1 VRGGAGGGTK
11 VIQRAEPSAT
21 PVGPATRRI
30 TELAGL
36 IGVLLGIGAV
46 LLAENSDRRLRTPE
60 DLERLTNWPLLGVI
74 PSSAFAADHQKPRD
88 HEAIQML
95 STSLTYFN
103 VDRPLKSVA
112 VVSPALGDGKTTVA
126 VGLAIASARAGRRAV
141 LVDADLRRSQVAVRM
156 DIDVADGLG
165 AVLAGERRPQDVLMV
180 QQDPDSAEGGNL
192 WVLPAGQPPPNPTK
206 LLESS
211 RMAQLLRWLESNS
224 NLVIV
229 DTAAALAVSD
239 TLPLLKQ
246 VSGVVLVVRMNQTSA
261 AVVNR
266 MKKVI
271 EAAHGT
277 VLGVVATDIDPSST
291 SYQEYYRAGRQK
303 RSRPRNWGRRRRRR
317 RFVRSRNGLASD
329 VEVGATLAPNA
340 EAVRAATVEIRG
352 AASENGDD
360 LAPEPPA
367 VLASRPDS

>member
-1 VRGGAGGGTK
+1 
-11 VIQRAEPSAT
+11 
-21 PVGPATRRI
+21 
-30 TELAGL
+30 
-36 IGVLLGIGAV
+36 
-46 LLAENSDRRLRTPE
+46 
-60 DLERLTNWPLLGVI
+60 
-74 PSSAFAADHQKPRD
+74 
-88 HEAIQML
+88 
-95 STSLTYFN
+95 
-103 VDRPLKSVA
+103 
-112 VVSPALGDGKTTVA
+112 
-126 VGLAIASARAGRRAV
+126 
-141 LVDADLRRSQVAVRM
+141 M

-206 LLESS
+206 LLESA
-211 RMAQLLRWLESNS
+211 RMGQLLRWLESNS

-261 AVVNR
+261 AVVTR

-277 VLGVVATDIDPSST
+277 MLGVVATDIDPSST
-291 SYQEYYRAGRQK
+291 SYQEYYYRAGR
-303 RSRPRNWGRRRRRR
+303 RSRRRHKLRGRRRRRP
-317 RFVRSRNGLASD
+317 RFLRSRNGLVSH

-340 EAVRAATVEIRG
+340 EVVHAATAELPADVSG
-352 AASENGDD
+352 NGDE
-360 LAPEPPA
+360 LAGEPA
-367 VLASRPDS
+367 VLAWRADS